1 MQLEDDLR
9 FTLVIDQVLVSGVD
23 YMESSRRVSARRM
36 AEEDDR
42 VSEGARPPTQDVPD
56 IRRSVGDTTNN
67 SATDA
72 SNSNRQTTSSVE
84 FRTRMTPP

>member
-1 MQLEDDLR
+1 M
-9 FTLVIDQVLVSGVD
+9 IDQVLVSGVD

-72 SNSNRQTTSSVE
+72 SNSNLQTTANVE